1 MSGLAGVFY
10 LDGRPPD
17 RGVLDR
23 MLESMVHRGP
33 DGAGVWSEGSVGLC
47 HRMLH
52 TTPESLEEKL
62 PLVRGGGNVAL
73 TADARIDN
81 RDELFAA
88 LDLGHPR
95 EDVGDGEL
103 ILAAYEK
110 WGERCPERLL
120 GDFAFAI
127 WDRRKQQVFCARDHM
142 GVKPFYYYS
151 TDKLFA
157 FASEIEALLCVPEV
171 PRRLHEVRVADLLV
185 HNVGDKTATFYE
197 DIVRLVPAHS
207 ITVQPNKTSIK
218 CYWTLDPT
226 RELRLRSDQE
236 YAEAFFETF
245 AEAVR
250 CRLRSAF
257 PVGCELSGGLDTS
270 AVACVARE
278 LLAQEGTRRL
288 HTFSAVYTE
297 APESDES
304 YFIDL
309 VLARE
314 GFQPHKVPVEL
325 LSPLQAPRRVLWDA
339 DEPSILGGLS
349 MPWGLANEANRQG
362 VRVLLNG
369 YDGDTV
375 VSHGIGR
382 LAELA
387 YTGRWGTLYT
397 EIDAFSIE
405 LGWSRWEVLR
415 SRVLRPLAPD
425 FLLRAWWVMHGRNP
439 WSHTGGM
446 YSGAIR
452 EDFARRIGVHERDQA
467 ADGSQDFPDS
477 VKLSRRWHMQ
487 GLLHGVNQYM
497 LEVTGKVGATS
508 SVENRYPFFDRRL
521 VEFCLAL
528 PPDQKLSRGWTR
540 IVLRRAMA
548 NVMPDEIQWRKSKGN
563 LTPGLVWSLLMF
575 DRNLVEDTI
584 FKNPEGIER
593 YADLDR
599 LRQAYVGCASRA
611 NADDVI
617 TIIKTVA
624 LALWLRR
631 AGFFRDE

>member
-1 MSGLAGVFY
+1 MSGIAGVFY
-10 LDGRPPD
+10 LDGRPLE
-17 RGVLDR
+17 RGILDG
-23 MLESMVHRGP
+23 LLGSMAHRGP
-33 DGAGVWSEGSVGLC
+33 DGAGLWSEGSIGLC

-52 TTPESLEEKL
+52 TTPESLGEKL
-62 PLVRGGGNVAL
+62 PLIHGGGNFAL

-81 RDELFAA
+81 RDELLTAF
-88 LDLGHPR
+88 DVDHPR
-95 EDVGDGEL
+95 GDIGDGEL

-110 WGERCPERLL
+110 WGERCPEKLL

-151 TDKLFA
+151 TDRLFA
-157 FASEIEALLCVPEV
+157 FASEIEALLCMPDV
-171 PRRLHEVRVADLLV
+171 PRRLNEYRVADFMV

-207 ITVQPNKTSIK
+207 ITVRPDKTMIQP
-218 CYWTLDPT
+218 YWTLDPT
-226 RELRLRSDQE
+226 SELRLGSDQE
-236 YAEAFFETF
+236 YAEAFYETF

-250 CRLRSAF
+250 CRLRSSF
-257 PVGCELSGGLDTS
+257 PVGSELSGGLDTS
-270 AVACVARE
+270 AVACMASE
-278 LLAQEGTRRL
+278 LLAKQGTLPL

-309 VLARE
+309 VLAKG
-314 GFQPHKVPVEL
+314 GFEPHKVPVEF
-325 LSPLQAPRRVLWDA
+325 LSPIQAPRRVLWDA

-349 MPWGLANEANRQG
+349 MPWGLVSEANRQG

-387 YTGRWGTLYT
+387 YTGRWVTLYK
-397 EIDAFSIE
+397 EIDAFSRE
-405 LGWSRWEVLR
+405 LGWSRRSVLR
-415 SRVLRPLAPD
+415 SRVLKPLAPD
-425 FLLRAWWVMHGRNP
+425 FLQQAWWMLHGRNP
-439 WSHTGGM
+439 WSHAGGM
-446 YSGAIR
+446 YSGAIN
-452 EDFARRIGVHERDQA
+452 EAFARRIGVHERDQA
-467 ADGSQDFPDS
+467 ADESLDIPES
-477 VKLSRRWHMQ
+477 VRLSRRWHMQ

-497 LEVTGKVGATS
+497 MEVTGKIGAAS
-508 SVENRYPFFDRRL
+508 YVENRYPFFDRRL

-528 PPDQKLSRGWTR
+528 PPDQKLSQGWSR
-540 IVLRRAMA
+540 IVLRRALA
-548 NVMPDEIQWRKSKGN
+548 DVMPDEIRWRKSKGN

-575 DRNLVEDTI
+575 DRKLVENTI
-584 FKNPEGIER
+584 FQNPESIER
-593 YADLDR
+593 YADIDR

-611 NADDVI
+611 NAEDVL

-631 AGFFRDE
+631 AGFSQDQ

>member
-10 LDGRPPD
+10 LDGRPLE
-17 RGVLDR
+17 RGILDR
-23 MLESMVHRGP
+23 MLESMAHRGP
-33 DGAGVWSEGSVGLC
+33 DGADLWSEGSIGLC

-62 PLVRGGGNVAL
+62 PLVHGGGNFAI

-81 RDELFAA
+81 REELFST
-88 LDLGHPR
+88 LDFDHPR
-95 EDVGDGEL
+95 NEVGDSDL
-103 ILAAYEK
+103 ILAAYKK
-110 WGERCPERLL
+110 WGELCPERLL
-120 GDFAFAI
+120 GDFVFAI

-151 TDKLFA
+151 TDNLFA

-171 PRRLHEVRVADLLV
+171 PRRLNEVRVADFMV
-185 HNVGDKTATFYE
+185 HNVASKIATFYE
-197 DIVRLVPAHS
+197 GIVRLVPAHS
-207 ITVQPNKTSIK
+207 ITVHPNRISIK
-218 CYWTLDPT
+218 HYWTLDPT
-226 RELRLRSDQE
+226 RELRLGSDQE
-236 YAEAFFETF
+236 YAEIFYETF

-250 CRLRSAF
+250 CRLRSSF

-270 AVACVARE
+270 SVACVASE
-278 LLAQEGTRRL
+278 LLAQERTGPL

-309 VLARE
+309 VLAKG
-314 GFQPHKVPVEL
+314 GFEPHKVPVEF
-325 LSPLQAPRRVLWDA
+325 LSPLQTPRRVLWDA

-349 MPWGLANEANRQG
+349 MPWGLVSEANRQG
-362 VRVLLNG
+362 VRILLNG

-387 YTGRWGTLYT
+387 YAGRWITLYK
-397 EIDAFSIE
+397 EIDAFSRE
-405 LGWSRWEVLR
+405 LGWSRRSILR
-415 SRVLRPLAPD
+415 SRVLKPLAPD
-425 FLLRAWWVMHGRNP
+425 ILQQAWWVLHGRNP
-439 WSHTGGM
+439 WSQSGGM
-446 YSGAIR
+446 YSGAIN
-452 EDFARRIGVHERDQA
+452 EDFARRIGVHERDHA
-467 ADGSQDFPDS
+467 EDGSLDIPES
-477 VKLSRRWHMQ
+477 VRLSRRWHMQ

-497 LEVTGKVGATS
+497 MEVTGKIGATLN
-508 SVENRYPFFDRRL
+508 VENRYPFFDRRL
-521 VEFCLAL
+521 VELCLAL
-528 PPDQKLSRGWTR
+528 PPDQKLSRGWAR
-540 IVLRRAMA
+540 IVLRRALA
-548 NVMPDEIQWRKSKGN
+548 DVMPDEIRWRKSKGN

-575 DRNLVEDTI
+575 DRKLVENTI
-584 FKNPEGIER
+584 FQNPENIEM
-593 YADLDR
+593 YTDLDR

-611 NADDVI
+611 NAEDVL

-631 AGFFRDE
+631 AGFYQEQ